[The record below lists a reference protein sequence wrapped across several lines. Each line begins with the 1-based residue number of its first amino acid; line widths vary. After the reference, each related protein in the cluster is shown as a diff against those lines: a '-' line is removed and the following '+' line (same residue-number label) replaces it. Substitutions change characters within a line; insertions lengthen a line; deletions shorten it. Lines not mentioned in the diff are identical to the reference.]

1 MATAIAKKIFVAAD
15 WGIAILKGARADSN
29 WTDPQTGVKDAIFY
43 MLLDG
48 NSSEFVNEEG
58 NYVTRIKS
66 QEPGVK
72 KPDALMARIPNG
84 RAIFHTLPKKMMAH
98 KETMLLMPIEEYE
111 KLCTKVSSALTEGVT
126 TSDVPN

>member
-1 MATAIAKKIFVAAD
+1 MNMPNKLTKPLFVASQ
-15 WGIAILKGARADSN
+15 WVIANLKVSDK
-29 WTDPQTGVKDAIFY
+29 WKDPVTGVRDSVYY
-43 MLLDG
+43 MLDNGL
-48 NSSEFVNEEG
+48 SKQFTTEEG